1 MGLLDGLK
9 KIKLSKKLNYQER
22 FLLRKAAISGT
33 MSKFYMAEEKDS
45 GKIVGLKI
53 LDKEK
58 TEQFEARFKMLKGGS
73 KKPSEGAISMM
84 FDHPSIVKTTEYGL
98 TTANEPFLIMEYMEG
113 TGLNNILL
121 IKQDILAGGRM
132 RYIRQC
138 AEGLNEVHK
147 KGFIHRDYC
156 PRNLMFSGDGMS
168 LKLIDFGLSVPNTPP
183 FTDPGNRTGTPAY
196 MAPELIRR
204 RATNEKLDV
213 FAFGVTMYELCTREL
228 PWPRA
233 QGGLAAMSHDQP
245 ATPITEYRPG
255 INKRLAKAIHNCIS
269 PHPNDRMSMHEFLM
283 AIRNVE
289 YEDERAS

>member
-1 MGLLDGLK
+1 MGLLNGFK
-9 KIKLSKKLNYQER
+9 GIKFGKKLNIQDR

-33 MSKFYMAEEKDS
+33 MSKFYMAEEKSD
-45 GKIVGLKI
+45 GKIVGLKV

-58 TEQFEARFKMLKGGS
+58 TKQFEDRFKAFKNV
-73 KKPSEGAISMM
+73 KKPSEGEIAMK
-84 FDHPSIVKTTEYGL
+84 FDHPAIVKTTEIGL
-98 TTANEPFLIMEYMEG
+98 TTAGEPFLIMEYMEG

-138 AEGLNEVHK
+138 AEALDHVHR

-156 PRNLMFSGDGMS
+156 PRNLMFSGDGMW
-168 LKLIDFGLSVPNTPP
+168 LKLIDFGLSVPNIAP

-204 RATNEKLDV
+204 RPTSEKLDV
-213 FAFGVTMYELCTREL
+213 FSFGVTMYELCTRTL
-228 PWPRA
+228 PWPSA

-245 ATPITEYRPG
+245 ATPITEYRPSLHP
-255 INKRLAKAIHNCIS
+255 RLAKAIHNCIL
-269 PHPNDRMSMHEFLM
+269 PNPRDRPTMKEFLM
-283 AIRNVE
+283 TIHNVE
-289 YEDERAS
+289 YEDVR